1 MKLLRIDHLAP
12 QGAPIQLHPQL
23 TVLRGATPEMRRKLI
38 DLFRAFSTPTIFECA
53 GMIEVGGV
61 QLALDQLTLQG
72 LDLDPKVNAVLHWN
86 PASPNPVSPSSA
98 SPSTVSPSTA
108 SPSTASPNWASPE
121 SESTL
126 ARIQQQVDEY
136 REELRQVVLSLSSCA
151 ERMEQTRTSL
161 DAAAALDLDGCQTR
175 IGSLES
181 QRLDLRA
188 QWEDDRQ
195 LLQNRRAEL
204 LEEIS
209 LLNEKLDMVALLD
222 LQAVCAARDELK
234 SLMTASL
241 VPDPVAQ
248 ELALRIYNSLRN
260 LREITDL
267 AVAATSRRIEA
278 EQNLDAAQD
287 DLVACT
293 SASLSKLPNQGD
305 LERLEELRNEI
316 FSYPT
321 TFSSPQAPKPQL
333 SLQELRLEESALL
346 QRLGYESYSAYVRGI
361 PFVQTDLVRASRRER
376 AVDRVVQVQQE
387 LQGLI
392 EGSPD
397 PQDLEL
403 AEMELSVMLQTAAEL
418 LATGEP
424 AELSGQ
430 SLVSA
435 VVLSAAA
442 ADAQRAENVREVVA
456 LLRERKVAA
465 VVLDSGEV
473 LQAAHRLRQA
483 VERAAGPGLNETWLH
498 EESSP
503 ESPED
508 LLRGVDLW
516 LAVFQDPADWVA
528 STQSQINDFR
538 AQVSAAEAEEFH
550 QGDLSEWAQVEAEL
564 DLVMDQMIEAQN
576 RVAQHDQAMMQ
587 LAALRDHELQLRSQ
601 ERELLTVL
609 AQEET
614 QVQQAQLQA
623 QLQAPAL
630 QVPASNQ
637 VLPPTYTSGSGGVHQ
652 RSTADGSTA
661 DDCEWAL
668 IERVAQQRAISFL
681 GSVPLLIDSLPSDPL
696 AQHKIIER
704 VREMSAIVQMV
715 ILSENQW
722 LFEQAQSGSFA
733 ASAIQF

>member
-38 DLFRAFSTPTIFECA
+38 DLFQAFSTPTTLECA
-53 GMIEVGGV
+53 GTIEVGGV

-72 LDLDPKVNAVLHWN
+72 LDLDHKVNAVLQW
-86 PASPNPVSPSSA
+86 
-98 SPSTVSPSTA
+98 STAHPTTAAPSTA
-108 SPSTASPNWASPE
+108 SPITAAPTTASPEPE
-121 SESTL
+121 SAS
-126 ARIQQQVDEY
+126 ARIQQQVDEHS
-136 REELRQVVLSLSSCA
+136 EGLRQIVLSLSRFA
-151 ERMEQTRTSL
+151 ERMEQIRTGL
-161 DAAAALDLDGCQTR
+161 DATAALDLAECQSQ
-175 IGSLES
+175 IGTLES
-181 QRLDLRA
+181 QRLGLRS
-188 QWEDDRQ
+188 QWEHDRQ
-195 LLQNRRAEL
+195 LLQTRREDL

-234 SLMTASL
+234 SLLTASL

-287 DLVACT
+287 DLVAST
-293 SASLSKLPNQGD
+293 SASLAQLPNQGD

-321 TFSSPQAPKPQL
+321 TFSSPQVPRPQL
-333 SLQELRLEESALL
+333 TLQELRLEESALL

-361 PFVQTDLVRASRRER
+361 PFVQTDLERASRRDR
-376 AVDRVVQVQQE
+376 AVHRVQQLQQE
-387 LQGLI
+387 LQDLM

-418 LATGEP
+418 LGAGEL
-424 AELSGQ
+424 AEPGGQ
-430 SLVSA
+430 APSA
-435 VVLSAAA
+435 LPFGQLSAAA
-442 ADAQRAENVREVVA
+442 ADAQRADNVREVVA
-456 LLRERKVAA
+456 LLRDRKVAA

-473 LQAAHRLRQA
+473 LQAANRLRQA
-483 VERAAGPGLNETWLH
+483 VERAAGPGLNETWLNA
-498 EESSP
+498 ESST

-508 LLRGVDLW
+508 LLRVVDLW

-528 STQSQINDFR
+528 STQSQINDLR
-538 AQVSAAEAEEFH
+538 AQISKVEVEELH

-564 DLVMDQMIEAQN
+564 DRVMDQMIEAQT
-576 RVAQHDQAMMQ
+576 RAAQHDQAMMQ
-587 LAALRDHELQLRSQ
+587 LADLRDQELNLRSQ
-601 ERELLTVL
+601 ERELLRVL
-609 AQEET
+609 AEEET
-614 QVQQAQLQA
+614 QLQQAQLQA
-623 QLQAPAL
+623 QLQQAQLQAPPL
-630 QVPASNQ
+630 QVASLNQ
-637 VLPPTYTSGSGGVHQ
+637 VLPPTYRSGSGGVPQ
-652 RSTADGSTA
+652 RSTAE
-661 DDCEWAL
+661 DCEWAL

-681 GSVPLLIDSLPSDPL
+681 GSIPLLIDSLPSDPL
-696 AQHKIIER
+696 AQHKVIER
-704 VREMSAIVQMV
+704 AREMSALVQIV

-722 LFEQAQSGSFA
+722 LFDQAQSGSFA

>member
-38 DLFRAFSTPTIFECA
+38 DLFRAFSTPTTLECA

-72 LDLDPKVNAVLHWN
+72 LDLDPKVNAVLYWN
-86 PASPNPVSPSSA
+86 PA
-98 SPSTVSPSTA
+98 SPSTA
-108 SPSTASPNWASPE
+108 SPSTASPSTVSPSTTSPNWASPE
-121 SESTL
+121 SESTV
-126 ARIQQQVDEY
+126 ARIQQQLDGH
-136 REELRQVVLSLSSCA
+136 REELRQIVLSLSSCA

-161 DAAAALDLDGCQTR
+161 DATAALDLDGSQTR
-175 IGSLES
+175 ISILES

-195 LLQNRRAEL
+195 LLQNRREEL

-222 LQAVCAARDELK
+222 LQAVCSARDELK

-293 SASLSKLPNQGD
+293 SASLSQLPNQDD
-305 LERLEELRNEI
+305 LERLEELRNQI

-321 TFSSPQAPKPQL
+321 TFSSPQVPKPQL

-361 PFVQTDLVRASRRER
+361 PFVQTDLERASRRER
-376 AVDRVVQVQQE
+376 AVERVVQVQQE

-424 AELSGQ
+424 AELGGQ
-430 SLVSA
+430 SPVSA

-442 ADAQRAENVREVVA
+442 ADAQRADNVREVVA

-473 LQAAHRLRQA
+473 LQAAHRLRQE

-498 EESSP
+498 AESSP

-528 STQSQINDFR
+528 STQSQINDLR

-564 DLVMDQMIEAQN
+564 DLVMDQMIESQT

-587 LAALRDHELQLRSQ
+587 LAALRDQELQLRSQ
-601 ERELLTVL
+601 ESELLRVL
-609 AQEET
+609 AQAET
-614 QVQQAQLQA
+614 QLQQAQLQA

-637 VLPPTYTSGSGGVHQ
+637 VLPPTYRSGSNGVHQ
-652 RSTADGSTA
+652 RSTA

-704 VREMSAIVQMV
+704 AREMSAIVQMV

>member
-38 DLFRAFSTPTIFECA
+38 DLFRAFSTPTTLECA

-72 LDLDPKVNAVLHWN
+72 LDLDPKVNAVLNWN
-86 PASPNPVSPSSA
+86 P
-98 SPSTVSPSTA
+98 A

-121 SESTL
+121 SESTV
-126 ARIQQQVDEY
+126 ARIQQQVDGH
-136 REELRQVVLSLSSCA
+136 REELRQIVLSLSSCA

-161 DAAAALDLDGCQTR
+161 DATAALDLDGSQTR
-175 IGSLES
+175 ISILES

-195 LLQNRRAEL
+195 LLQNRREEL

-209 LLNEKLDMVALLD
+209 LLNEKLDIVALLD

-234 SLMTASL
+234 SLLTASL

-287 DLVACT
+287 DLIAST
-293 SASLSKLPNQGD
+293 SASLSQLPSQAD

-316 FSYPT
+316 FSYPS
-321 TFSSPQAPKPQL
+321 TFSSPQVPRPQL
-333 SLQELRLEESALL
+333 TLQELRSEESALL

-361 PFVQTDLVRASRRER
+361 PFVQTDLERASRRER
-376 AVDRVVQVQQE
+376 AVLRVQQVQQE

-418 LATGEP
+418 LGTGGLAEP
-424 AELSGQ
+424 GGQTPPAPASGPP
-430 SLVSA
+430 
-435 VVLSAAA
+435 SAAA
-442 ADAQRAENVREVVA
+442 ADAQRADNVREVVA
-456 LLRERKVAA
+456 LLRDRKVAA
-465 VVLDSGEV
+465 VVLDSSEV
-473 LQAAHRLRQA
+473 LQAANRLRQA

-498 EESSP
+498 AESST

-528 STQSQINDFR
+528 STQSQINDLR
-538 AQVSAAEAEEFH
+538 AQISNAEAEELH

-564 DLVMDQMIEAQN
+564 DLVMDQMIEAQT
-576 RVAQHDQAMMQ
+576 RSAQHDQAMMQ
-587 LAALRDHELQLRSQ
+587 LAELRDQELQLRSQ
-601 ERELLTVL
+601 ESELLRFL
-609 AQEET
+609 AQAET
-614 QVQQAQLQA
+614 QLQQAQVQA

-637 VLPPTYTSGSGGVHQ
+637 VLPPTYRSGSGGVHQ
-652 RSTADGSTA
+652 RSTA

-681 GSVPLLIDSLPSDPL
+681 GSIPLLIDSLPSDPL

-704 VREMSAIVQMV
+704 AREMSAIVQMV

-722 LFEQAQSGSFA
+722 LFDQAQSGSFA

>member
-38 DLFRAFSTPTIFECA
+38 DLFRAFSTPTTLECA

-72 LDLDPKVNAVLHWN
+72 LDLDPKVNAVLNWN
-86 PASPNPVSPSSA
+86 PA
-98 SPSTVSPSTA
+98 SPSTA
-108 SPSTASPNWASPE
+108 SPSTASPSTASPSTARASPE
-121 SESTL
+121 SESTV
-126 ARIQQQVDEY
+126 ARIQQQVDGH
-136 REELRQVVLSLSSCA
+136 REELRQIVLSLSSCA

-161 DAAAALDLDGCQTR
+161 DATAALDLDGSQTR
-175 IGSLES
+175 ISILES

-195 LLQNRRAEL
+195 LLQNRREEL

-209 LLNEKLDMVALLD
+209 LLNEKLDIVALLD

-234 SLMTASL
+234 SLLTASL

-287 DLVACT
+287 DLIAST
-293 SASLSKLPNQGD
+293 SASLSQLPSQAD

-316 FSYPT
+316 FSYPS
-321 TFSSPQAPKPQL
+321 TFSSPQVPRPQL
-333 SLQELRLEESALL
+333 TLQELRSEESALL

-361 PFVQTDLVRASRRER
+361 PFVQTDLERASRRER
-376 AVDRVVQVQQE
+376 AVLRVQQVQQE

-418 LATGEP
+418 LGTGGLAEP
-424 AELSGQ
+424 GGQTPPAPASGPP
-430 SLVSA
+430 
-435 VVLSAAA
+435 SAAA
-442 ADAQRAENVREVVA
+442 ADAQRADNVREVVA
-456 LLRERKVAA
+456 LLRDRKVAA
-465 VVLDSGEV
+465 VVLDSSEV
-473 LQAAHRLRQA
+473 LQAANRLRQA

-498 EESSP
+498 AESST

-528 STQSQINDFR
+528 STQSQINDLR
-538 AQVSAAEAEEFH
+538 AQISNAEAEELH

-564 DLVMDQMIEAQN
+564 DLVMDQMIEAQT
-576 RVAQHDQAMMQ
+576 RSAQHDQAMMQ
-587 LAALRDHELQLRSQ
+587 LAELRDQELQLRSQ
-601 ERELLTVL
+601 ESELLRFL
-609 AQEET
+609 AQAET
-614 QVQQAQLQA
+614 QLQQAQVQAQLQA

-637 VLPPTYTSGSGGVHQ
+637 VLPPTYRSGSGGVHQ
-652 RSTADGSTA
+652 RSTA

-681 GSVPLLIDSLPSDPL
+681 GSIPLLIDSLPSDPL

-704 VREMSAIVQMV
+704 AREMSAIVQMV

-722 LFEQAQSGSFA
+722 LFDQAQSGSFA

>member
-1 MKLLRIDHLAP
+1 MKLLRIDQVAP

-38 DLFRAFSTPTIFECA
+38 DLFRAFSTPATLECA

-86 PASPNPVSPSSA
+86 PASPSTT
-98 SPSTVSPSTA
+98 SPSTADPSTTSPSTA
-108 SPSTASPNWASPE
+108 SPNAASPNAASPNWASPE

-126 ARIQQQVDEY
+126 ARIQQQVEGH
-136 REELRQVVLSLSSCA
+136 REELRQIVLSLSSCA

-175 IGSLES
+175 MSILES

-195 LLQNRRAEL
+195 LLQNRRVEL

-222 LQAVCAARDELK
+222 LQAVCSARDELK

-287 DLVACT
+287 DLVAST
-293 SASLSKLPNQGD
+293 SASLSQLPNQDD
-305 LERLEELRNEI
+305 LERLEELRNQI

-321 TFSSPQAPKPQL
+321 TFSSPQVPKPQF

-361 PFVQTDLVRASRRER
+361 PFVQTDLERASRRER
-376 AVDRVVQVQQE
+376 AVERVVQVQQE

-430 SLVSA
+430 SPVSA

-442 ADAQRAENVREVVA
+442 ADAQRADNVREVVA

-498 EESSP
+498 AESST

-528 STQSQINDFR
+528 STQSQINDLR

-587 LAALRDHELQLRSQ
+587 LAALRDQELQLRSQ

-623 QLQAPAL
+623 QLQVPAL
-630 QVPASNQ
+630 KVPASNQ
-637 VLPPTYTSGSGGVHQ
+637 VLPPTYRSGSSGVHQ
-652 RSTADGSTA
+652 RSAA

-696 AQHKIIER
+696 AQHKVIER
-704 VREMSAIVQMV
+704 AREMSAVVQVV

-722 LFEQAQSGSFA
+722 LFEQAQSGNFA

>member
-23 TVLRGATPEMRRKLI
+23 TVVRGATPEMRRKLI
-38 DLFRAFSTPTIFECA
+38 DLFRAFSIPSTLECT

-72 LDLDPKVNAVLHWN
+72 LDLDPKVNAVLQWSAAAPTTITSTTPTSTT
-86 PASPNPVSPSSA
+86 PAP
-98 SPSTVSPSTA
+98 TTA
-108 SPSTASPNWASPE
+108 APE
-121 SESTL
+121 LESTL
-126 ARIQQQVDEY
+126 AKIQEQVDEHS
-136 REELRQVVLSLSSCA
+136 EELRQIVLSLSLFA
-151 ERMEQTRTSL
+151 ERMEQVRTSL
-161 DAAAALDLDGCQTR
+161 DSAAALDLDGCQSQ
-175 IGSLES
+175 IGILES
-181 QRLDLRA
+181 QRLGLRA
-188 QWEDDRQ
+188 QWEHDRQ
-195 LLQNRRAEL
+195 LLQTRREDL

-234 SLMTASL
+234 SLLTASL
-241 VPDPVAQ
+241 IPDPVAQ

-293 SASLSKLPNQGD
+293 SVSLSQLPNQGD

-316 FSYPT
+316 FSYPS
-321 TFSSPQAPKPQL
+321 TFSSPQVPRPQL
-333 SLQELRLEESALL
+333 SLQELRSEESALL

-361 PFVQTDLVRASRRER
+361 PFVQTDLERASRRER
-376 AVDRVVQVQQE
+376 AVQRVQQ
-387 LQGLI
+387 LQQDLQDLL
-392 EGSPD
+392 EGCPD

-418 LATGEP
+418 LGTGGLAEP
-424 AELSGQ
+424 GGQTPPAPAFPAAPASGPP
-430 SLVSA
+430 
-435 VVLSAAA
+435 SAAA
-442 ADAQRAENVREVVA
+442 ADAQRADNVREVVA
-456 LLRERKVAA
+456 LLRDRKVAA
-465 VVLDSGEV
+465 VVLDSSEV
-473 LQAAHRLRQA
+473 LQAANRLRQA

-498 EESSP
+498 AESST

-528 STQSQINDFR
+528 STQAQINDLR
-538 AQVSAAEAEEFH
+538 AQISNAEAEELH

-564 DLVMDQMIEAQN
+564 DLVMDQMIEAQT

-587 LAALRDHELQLRSQ
+587 LADLRDQELQLRSQ
-601 ERELLTVL
+601 ESELLRFL
-609 AQEET
+609 AQAET
-614 QVQQAQLQA
+614 QLQQAQVQAQLQA

-637 VLPPTYTSGSGGVHQ
+637 VLPPTYRSGSGGVHQ
-652 RSTADGSTA
+652 RSTA

-681 GSVPLLIDSLPSDPL
+681 GSIPLLIDSLPSDPL

-704 VREMSAIVQMV
+704 AREMSAIVQMV

-722 LFEQAQSGSFA
+722 LFDQAQSGSFA